1 MVLAA
6 FEWKS
11 PLKKPVILKP
21 DNKNPFIELPDIT
34 KHEKKEEVK
43 AKKPEPRIS
52 KLEITND
59 SDDTKDL
66 DFDAGADQDK
76 AIPDRP
82 LPELEEE
89 PSAPDPPFVLIPEVK
104 PEFPGGMKALY
115 EYLGDKIQFTEAARD
130 MNIKGTVYV
139 YFVVEDDG
147 SLSNIDITRGLGYGL
162 DEMVLE
168 AVREMPKWKPGMQGV
183 LKARVPVTIPVKFN
197 LKEN

>member
-66 DFDAGADQDK
+66 YFDAGADQDK

-89 PSAPDPPFVLIPEVK
+89 ETVIDYPFVPVPEII
-104 PEFPGGMKALY
+104 PEFPGGQIALQQ
-115 EYLGDKIQFTEAARD
+115 YLINHVEFTKEAKQ
-130 MNIKGTVYV
+130 MHITGKVFV
-139 YFVVEDDG
+139 SFVVEADG
-147 SLSNIDITRGLGYGL
+147 NLTNIEIIRGLGYGL
-162 DEMVLE
+162 DEIVIQVVE
-168 AVREMPKWKPGMQGV
+168 NMPRWNPGMQGNR
-183 LKARVPVTIPVKFN
+183 KARVPLVLPVTFS
-197 LKEN
+197 LK